1 MKTIKQLVTFV
12 FFIAI
17 VSGAIAWKNPS
28 AFEQAKVKFHWL
40 TSQLKKSDGAGA
52 DGTASYE
59 TEPIEIEPATATYQ
73 PSPES
78 SLDGETTDL
87 PRDEVFEALE
97 KLAEFFN

>member
-17 VSGAIAWKNPS
+17 ISGAIAWKNPS
-28 AFEQAKVKFHWL
+28 AFEKAKVKFHWL
-40 TSQLKKSDGAGA
+40 ASQLKKS